1 MKIGHAYEFTIQINQ
16 LVTDED
22 IRVLMRLAIQDGYVS
37 DWCLFRNAETMRKV
51 SATSAAKILLS
62 NGELV
67 VCGTDGRNCLI
78 LLRDILE
85 GIEKFIELG
94 YDQSNLFDHR
104 RLGGKNHTELLTKK
118 EVNHIIHLA
127 AFGKPFGD

>member
-1 MKIGHAYEFTIQINQ
+1 MKSGCAYEFTIQINQ

-22 IRVLMRLAIQDGYVS
+22 IRVLMRLAIYDGYVS

-62 NGELV
+62 NGKLV
-67 VCGTDGRNCLI
+67 VCGTDGRNSLI
-78 LLRDILE
+78 LIQDILC
-85 GIEKFIELG
+85 GIMRFIELG
-94 YDQSNLFDHR
+94 YDRNKIFDLHWF
-104 RLGGKNHTELLTKK
+104 GGENHTELLTKK

-127 AFGKPFGD
+127 AFGKPFSD